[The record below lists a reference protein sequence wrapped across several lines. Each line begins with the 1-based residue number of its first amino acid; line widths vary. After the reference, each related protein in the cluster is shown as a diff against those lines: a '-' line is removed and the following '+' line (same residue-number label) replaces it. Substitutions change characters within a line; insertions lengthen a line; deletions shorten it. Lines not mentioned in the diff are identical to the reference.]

1 MVLLTKTLWRKIPVV
16 NGRKRF
22 VTLYLKLLWYR
33 VAFNQDI
40 VKSQGTIFPPFP
52 PRGNP
57 RAFDCR
63 PSMGRW
69 GIWALPSES
78 GEFEIEVSGISS
90 GIQGGGRCRWGEEGL
105 LKLYISLSFINL
117 LKLLQIERYLY
128 GYIFATTFSHNT
140 YGKHLDYEITAKRF
154 LPSHVFVRFASFCQ
168 FFQALLR
175 LLGY

>member
-1 MVLLTKTLWRKIPVV
+1 MVLLTKTLWRKISVV

-52 PRGNP
+52 PPGNP

-63 PSMGRW
+63 PCMGRW
-69 GIWALPSES
+69 GIWALPSGS
-78 GEFEIEVSGISS
+78 GEFELEVSSISS

-105 LKLYISLSFINL
+105 LKLYNNRRINDY
-117 LKLLQIERYLY
+117 KGSSLLQVTLKTPDRRSCRCCSSWL
-128 GYIFATTFSHNT
+128 SHT
-140 YGKHLDYEITAKRF
+140 CK
-154 LPSHVFVRFASFCQ
+154 
-168 FFQALLR
+168 
-175 LLGY
+175 

>member
-1 MVLLTKTLWRKIPVV
+1 MVLLTKTLLRKISAV

-52 PRGNP
+52 PPGNP

-63 PSMGRW
+63 PCMGRW
-69 GIWALPSES
+69 GIWALPNGR

-105 LKLYISLSFINL
+105 LKLYNNRRINDY
-117 LKLLQIERYLY
+117 KGSSLLQVTLKTPDRRSCRCCSSWL
-128 GYIFATTFSHNT
+128 SHT
-140 YGKHLDYEITAKRF
+140 CK
-154 LPSHVFVRFASFCQ
+154 
-168 FFQALLR
+168 
-175 LLGY
+175 